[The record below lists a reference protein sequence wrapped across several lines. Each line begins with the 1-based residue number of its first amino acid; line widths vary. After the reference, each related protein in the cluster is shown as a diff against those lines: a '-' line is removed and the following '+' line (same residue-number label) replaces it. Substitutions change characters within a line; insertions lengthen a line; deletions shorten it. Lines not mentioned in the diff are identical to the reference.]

1 MCSSPYCIKQLE
13 TGGKQQISIPNAT
26 IREIH
31 LFSSNQSTA
40 DYSEAT
46 PASIGSLPYSTKGI
60 SIASYL
66 HYLTNKSW
74 QLRKNTQNMP
84 FNAILHVVRYSE
96 SDPIFIFILIL
107 ILQMAHTQVWSPT
120 HNLLTHPRTN
130 I

>member
-26 IREIH
+26 IKERR

-46 PASIGSLPYSTKGI
+46 PMSIGSLPYSTKGI

-66 HYLTNKSW
+66 PYLTNKSC
-74 QLRKNTQNMP
+74 QLRRNTQNMP
-84 FNAILHVVRYSE
+84 FNVILHVVRYSE

-120 HNLLTHPRTN
+120 HNLLTHQRTN